1 MATKRVTHLQK
12 RLYTRFPLIDTWLRR
27 RAAQAL
33 AQDGSPEAMQA
44 LAEAVTRSGDAQVRA
59 IALETLR
66 HLDAQPAIDAVC
78 AVWTATRHAAL
89 ADVLTARTWVAS
101 APLDIRVLT
110 TLKVQRRVLLTP
122 LGPEVVVPLLAA
134 CGDDDSTVVQQA
146 RLTVD
151 ELASPETRVA
161 LADTLCARWAET
173 RAPRLADI
181 MAQGHYVAQQPLV
194 IRVLS
199 ALKIEQ
205 SHLLTALGADVIEP
219 LLQACEDSDV
229 SIRTQAL
236 LTLQHLDN
244 SEARE
249 ALCRFLIDQDHAIA
263 REAALQGQYAP
274 RDENQRALF
283 FFLTEQ
289 WECYDALDFNRHLLS
304 SIYASADPPLRQRL
318 TEKLRI
324 AGRTDFLTILV
335 GRDTRSR
342 AALMTADETAVLVH
356 MLTANEEWPRLWALV
371 FTLPLV
377 WSVQI
382 VQILARS
389 AWKP

>member
-1 MATKRVTHLQK
+1 
-12 RLYTRFPLIDTWLRR
+12 
-27 RAAQAL
+27 
-33 AQDGSPEAMQA
+33 
-44 LAEAVTRSGDAQVRA
+44 TRSDDARVCA

-78 AVWTATRHAAL
+78 AVWTATRHAVL

-110 TLKVQRRVLLTP
+110 ALKVQRRELTTP
-122 LGPEVVVPLLAA
+122 LGPEVVAPLLAA
-134 CGDDDSTVVQQA
+134 CGDNDSTIAQQA
-146 RLTVD
+146 RLAVG

-173 RAPRLADI
+173 RAPQLADI
-181 MAQGHYVAQQPLV
+181 MVQGHYVAQQPLA

-199 ALKIEQ
+199 ALKTEQ
-205 SHLLTALGADVIEP
+205 PHLLTALSADVIGP

-229 SIRTQAL
+229 TIRTQACL
-236 LTLQHLDN
+236 PLRRLNN

-274 RDENQRALF
+274 RDEYQRALF

-289 WECYDALDFNRHLLS
+289 WERYDALDFNRHLLS
-304 SIYASADPPLRQRL
+304 SIYASADQPLRQRL
-318 TEKLRI
+318 TEKLRV

-335 GRDTRSR
+335 GSDTRSR
-342 AALMTADETAVLVH
+342 AALMTTDETAVLVH
-356 MLTANEEWPRLWALV
+356 MLT
-371 FTLPLV
+371 
-377 WSVQI
+377 
-382 VQILARS
+382 
-389 AWKP
+389 